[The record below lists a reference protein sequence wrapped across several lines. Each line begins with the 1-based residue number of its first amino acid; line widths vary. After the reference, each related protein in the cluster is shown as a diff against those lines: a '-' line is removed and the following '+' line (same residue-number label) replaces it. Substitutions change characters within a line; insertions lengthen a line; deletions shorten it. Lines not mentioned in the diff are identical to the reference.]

1 MNVTIHFDKPV
12 DIMKLVQELSAAG
25 FNRTESKPDEYI
37 TVEDATEANR
47 PAITAVYLAHNAVS
61 ESLPT
66 LEEKVDAL
74 TLIVGI
80 LTEG

>member
-1 MNVTIHFDKPV
+1 MSVTLQIKKPV
-12 DIMKLVQELSAAG
+12 DIMKLVQELGTAG
-25 FNRTESKPDEYI
+25 FKQTSSKPDEYI

-61 ESLPT
+61 EPLPT

-74 TLIVGI
+74 TLIVGM